1 MTMTATV
8 SGNTTPTM
16 SAMNNSNNN
25 NNGATATA
33 STTSTTTGNGSG
45 QQHWSQKKHES
56 VLDVSHLSQL
66 ELEKCFLSKL
76 SGGSDNGQFVA
87 FTPNS
92 ATTAADKSA
101 SSANLKYLTQSRI
114 LDGEILLEVEE
125 NRVSGYTLY
134 DVIDL
139 VLKLYRTQKAIRFR

>member
-25 NNGATATA
+25 NNEGSTTA
-33 STTSTTTGNGSG
+33 TTSTTTNGFG

-66 ELEKCFLSKL
+66 ELEKYFLSKL

-92 ATTAADKSA
+92 ATTAADKST